1 MASNT
6 GGTGGA
12 QSSQAQQDDANL
24 AGLTAAFGNLAQLG
38 SQVVQLQG
46 ILAAGVVRSQQ
57 READRLA
64 GTYGKN
70 DPRVALAG
78 LRTQY
83 FSDLHD
89 EVMSHAG
96 QISNFVDGMQA
107 SGTFHGYV
115 YLPDGSAGSG
125 YTVRAEITESAQ
137 KRVHK
142 SEAKTDSTGYFRMD
156 LSSVTQNTGQS
167 SGVDRLL
174 EIVRQPET
182 PAPSAAAGSGAT
194 AGAGGSTSPASGTFT
209 TTVNVV
215 DTGGRVVLQDPHPPT
230 FEAMSSEFRLYT
242 VDAPKRKAS
251 TASSKNKPR
260 TLR

>member
-12 QSSQAQQDDANL
+12 QSSQAQQDDTNL
-24 AGLTAAFGNLAQLG
+24 AGLTAAFGNLAQVG
-38 SQVVQLQG
+38 SQVVELQG
-46 ILAAGVVRSQQ
+46 TLAAGVVRSQQ

-64 GTYGKN
+64 GAYGKN

-78 LRTQY
+78 LRAQY

-96 QISNFVDGMQA
+96 QISNFVDGMQT

-115 YLPDGSAGSG
+115 YLSDGSAGSG
-125 YTVRAEITESAQ
+125 YTVRAEVTQPA
-137 KRVHK
+137 HK
-142 SEAKTDSTGYFRMD
+142 QIYKAEAKTDATGYFRMD
-156 LSSVTQNTGQS
+156 LSSATQNMGQS
-167 SGVDRLL
+167 SGTDRLL
-174 EIVRQPET
+174 EMVRQPET
-182 PAPSAAAGSGAT
+182 PGSPAAAGSGAT
-194 AGAGGSTSPASGTFT
+194 PGGGGSTSPASGALT

-215 DTGGRVVLQDPHPPT
+215 NSGGRVVLQDPHPPT

-242 VDAPKRKAS
+242 VDVLKRKAS
-251 TASSKNKPR
+251 TAGRKK
-260 TLR
+260 